1 MDDYEFD
8 DQECPKCGHQP
19 THARRCDV
27 IGCDD
32 GWIDMHEYDDPLMF
46 DEGETEMCEECHGTG
61 WQRWCPG
68 CGYDLNTTIGG
79 PQEADDAA
87 LAPEG

>member
-8 DQECPKCGHQP
+8 DQECPKCGHLP

-32 GWIDMHEYDDPLMF
+32 G
-46 DEGETEMCEECHGTG
+46 
-61 WQRWCPG
+61 
-68 CGYDLNTTIGG
+68 
-79 PQEADDAA
+79 
-87 LAPEG
+87 